1 MLWPNTT
8 AAGYREAAHRW
19 NVGEEEAAAVKN
31 DDGRYRQELCPP
43 GGCNHHHRPFIVE
56 LIETG

>member
-1 MLWPNTT
+1 MLWPNT

-19 NVGEEEAAAVKN
+19 NVREEAATVKN

-43 GGCNHHHRPFIVE
+43 PPAGGCNHHHRALSCRLFF
-56 LIETG
+56 

>member
-1 MLWPNTT
+1 MLWPTTT

-31 DDGRYRQELCPP
+31 DDGRYSQELCPPP
-43 GGCNHHHRPFIVE
+43 GGCNHRRLVRGGE
-56 LIETG
+56 